1 LRSLEHAV
9 GLGDLLL
16 DAAEVGAVRAPAALG
31 GGKLLLEL
39 HAADLL
45 LAHRPLREARAGFC
59 GKTSATEHEHAKA
72 RPAAGRPHE

>member
-16 DAAEVGAVRAPAALG
+16 DAAEIGAVRAPAALG

-45 LAHRPLREARAGFC
+45 LAHRTLREARAGVC
-59 GKTSATEHEHAKA
+59 GKAGANEREHAKA
-72 RPAAGRPHE
+72 RLAASQPHE